1 MGYNEI
7 VAKGILIDYT
17 EDVFRIETW
26 QLPDKIVECIWL
38 PQNEGMF
45 PTTISYKR
53 YDENYWKR
61 RN

>member
-26 QLPDKIVECIWL
+26 DMPNMIVECIWL
-38 PQNEGMF
+38 PQNDGQF
-45 PTTISYKR
+45 PTTITYRKAV
-53 YDENYWKR
+53 
-61 RN
+61 